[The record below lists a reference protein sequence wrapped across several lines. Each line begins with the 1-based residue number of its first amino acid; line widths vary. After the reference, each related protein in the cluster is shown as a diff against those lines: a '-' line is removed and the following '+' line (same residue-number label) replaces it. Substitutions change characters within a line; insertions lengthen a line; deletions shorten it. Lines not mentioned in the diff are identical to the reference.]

1 MGEEGKMRGIRK
13 LLKLLAALVA
23 AALAAALGLVG
34 YLTVQEYRPQEVEGL
49 ALNVAARQAVP
60 AQGDR
65 YTLVSW
71 NLGYACLGREQN
83 FFLDGGS
90 MVRPGQ
96 KSIVERNLSGILG
109 ALSAQKADVYLLQ
122 EVDQNAHRSHF
133 INQVQ
138 TLRHGLSLT
147 SAFAL
152 NYKCDF
158 VPFPWPM
165 LGKVESGL
173 MTLSGLKVN
182 QATRESLPEAFSW
195 PLRVANLKRCLLV
208 ERIPVLGS
216 DKELVL
222 INLHL
227 EAFDDGEG
235 KKAQTRQLMEILKTE
250 ERNGNYVIAGGD
262 FNQSFPGVT
271 EVYPQRSE
279 SYWQPGRLLEEDLP
293 QGFAYAFDAS
303 VPTCRSVHESYSGDR
318 QNSQFYVIDG
328 FILSPN
334 IKINHLETV
343 DLNFEYSDHQP
354 VRLEFTLL

>member
-1 MGEEGKMRGIRK
+1 MRAIRK
-13 LLKLLAALVA
+13 LARLLGILVAVALVA
-23 AALAAALGLVG
+23 ALGLIG
-34 YLTVQEYRPQEVEGL
+34 YLTVNEYRPQDIEAVQ
-49 ALNVAARQAVP
+49 LNLAARQDVP
-60 AQGDR
+60 VLGSR

-71 NLGYACLGREQN
+71 NLGYACLGRDQD
-83 FFLDGGS
+83 FFMDGGT
-90 MVRPGQ
+90 MVRPDQ
-96 KSIVERNLSGILG
+96 KQTVEENLSGILG
-109 ALSAQKADVYLLQ
+109 VLSAQKADLYLLQ
-122 EVDQNAHRSHF
+122 EVDQNSHRSYS

-165 LGKVESGL
+165 IGKVESGL
-173 MTLSGLKVN
+173 MTLSGLKVAE
-182 QATRESLPEAFSW
+182 ATRESLPTPFSW
-195 PLRVANLKRCLLV
+195 PVRVVNLKRCLLV
-208 ERIPVLGS
+208 ERIPIS
-216 DKELVL
+216 DSEHELVL

-250 ERNGNYVIAGGD
+250 QRNGNYVIAGGD

-271 EVYPQRSE
+271 EIYSQLSENYWQAGQLSE
-279 SYWQPGRLLEEDLP
+279 SDLP
-293 QGFAYAFDAS
+293 EGYAYAFDAS
-303 VPTCRSVHESYSGDR
+303 VPTNRAVRESYSGDR
-318 QNSQFYVIDG
+318 KNSQFYVIDG
-328 FILSPN
+328 FILSSN

-354 VRLEFTLL
+354 VRLEFTLI